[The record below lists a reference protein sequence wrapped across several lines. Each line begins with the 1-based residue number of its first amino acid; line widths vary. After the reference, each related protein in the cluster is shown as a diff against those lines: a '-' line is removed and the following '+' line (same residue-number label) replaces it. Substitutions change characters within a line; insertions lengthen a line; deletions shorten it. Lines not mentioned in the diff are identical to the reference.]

1 MSLERALY
9 CCVCGSF
16 GTLIFAGTALA
27 QLDMTMGPAGITAGS
42 IVAHSVETS
51 PIDMSAVES
60 VDECMVAQ
68 ICIDRYLWSLYE
80 RTRKIDTIR
89 VPEQI
94 KVLVKRKG
102 KTRIVTKTI
111 TKLVDEDFTWKD
123 PKAAERA
130 KMSPMDYVIGGMNP
144 SFRVTLYHALRALDD
159 AGLMPGITSA
169 FRDDY
174 RQTIATGQKAQSDR
188 SYHGGSFRG
197 GYGHGLAADIV
208 SVKGETRAARWV
220 SSEQLWK
227 WVDTHEKELGIGRPY
242 LDRDAPHVA
251 PIDGKEYAAH
261 HAKPQTQAQQAESR
275 AKKHQR
281 LALHNDHG
289 MSKRARPARPSRAQS
304 RLQTRST

>member
-1 MSLERALY
+1 MSCRGRGMSLAQALH
-9 CCVCGSF
+9 CSVCGSF
-16 GTLIFAGTALA
+16 GMLLLAGTALA
-27 QLDMTMGPAGITAGS
+27 QADITTTSTGMNP
-42 IVAHSVETS
+42 VETIS
-51 PIDMSAVES
+51 LDMSAIDR

-80 RTRKIDTIR
+80 RTRKIDTIK

-94 KVLVKRKG
+94 KVMVKRKG

-130 KMSPMDYVIGGMNP
+130 RMSPMDYVIGGMNP

-261 HAKPQTQAQQAESR
+261 RVESNKRHAELTTRKR
-275 AKKHQR
+275 QR
-281 LALHNDHG
+281 LALHNDRG
-289 MSKRARPARPSRAQS
+289 MSKRQRVGRPARTHP
-304 RLQTRST
+304 T